1 MTSLSLHNL
10 LLSFPRDIEQIS
22 EYFDDLVKV
31 AVARVNTEFSIKR
44 LIKQQ
49 RNTEPLPIETRQ
61 LSSYR
66 TRIGTMLEYALSTAM
81 TEILEERYNDL
92 YFFTFATSHEYP
104 DFYFRNSSLF
114 PLLRIEMKA
123 VDAESDEQAARFS
136 TPTIWIDDE
145 RDLLLLV
152 AWEWVEATLENGS
165 YGEYPY
171 IYSSLVVPAG
181 DIARERDIR
190 LEITGGRIDGDKVL
204 VPSRDGQRLVFD
216 QGNYGKF
223 WRIVHSSRINS
234 PDVHASIQRFL
245 VFLRS
250 VDVRAS
256 RKRFRPD

>member
-1 MTSLSLHNL
+1 MTSSSLQDL
-10 LLSFPRDIEQIS
+10 LVLLPRNIEQIS
-22 EYFDDLVKV
+22 EYFDDLVKI
-31 AVARVNTEFSIKR
+31 AVARVNAEFSIKR

-49 RNTEPLPIETRQ
+49 RNTEPLPIKTRQ

-66 TRIGTMLEYALSTAM
+66 TRIGTMLEYALSTVI
-81 TEILEERYNDL
+81 TEILEERYGNL

-114 PLLRIEMKA
+114 PLLRMEMKA
-123 VDAESDEQAARFS
+123 VDAGSDEQAARFG
-136 TPTIWIDDE
+136 TPTILIDDE

-152 AWEWVEATLENGS
+152 AWEWAEVILENDS

-190 LEITGGRIDGDKVL
+190 TEITGGRIDGDRVL
-204 VPSRDGQRLVFD
+204 VRNREGQLVPD
-216 QGNYGKF
+216 QNNYGKF
-223 WRIVHSSRINS
+223 WRIVHPSRINS

-250 VDVRAS
+250 VNERAT
-256 RKRFRPD
+256 RKRFRLD